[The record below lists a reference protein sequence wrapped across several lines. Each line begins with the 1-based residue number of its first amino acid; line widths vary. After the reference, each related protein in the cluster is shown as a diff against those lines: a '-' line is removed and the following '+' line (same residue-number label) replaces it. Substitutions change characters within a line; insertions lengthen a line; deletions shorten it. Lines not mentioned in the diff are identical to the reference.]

1 MTKDIVFPSRA
12 ERTFGWCY
20 ALFCALCLPW
30 VLNFIISAVGFTVSG
45 AFINFSYF
53 AVNFIAVTIGFRR
66 FLARTG
72 KDILNRVFW
81 VLLMAVAGFAAYLV
95 ITQLVGRLIIRIRP
109 DFYNVNNQSI
119 TGLAGSNYILT
130 LICTVFLV
138 PLTEECLY
146 RGAVFGG
153 LFKKNPIAAYAVS
166 TVIFALVHIDG
177 LFGVVD
183 LPLLALNFLQYLPAG
198 LCLAGAYHLSGSIIA
213 PILIHMAVNAIGI
226 FALR

>member
-1 MTKDIVFPSRA
+1 MTKDIVFPSRS

-30 VLNFIISAVGFTVSG
+30 VLNFIVSAVGLTVSG
-45 AFINFSYF
+45 AIINFTYF
-53 AVNFIAVTIGFRR
+53 AVNFLVVAIGFRR

-72 KDILNRVFW
+72 KDILDRVLW
-81 VLLMAVAGFAAYLV
+81 VLLMAVAGFLVYLGL
-95 ITQLVGRLIIRIRP
+95 TQLMDRLIIRIRP
-109 DFYNVNNQSI
+109 DFYNVNNQGIAS
-119 TGLAGSNYILT
+119 LAGSNYILT

-153 LFKKNPIAAYAVS
+153 LFKKNPVAAYAVS
-166 TVIFALVHIDG
+166 TVVFALVHIDS

-183 LPLLALNFLQYLPAG
+183 WPLLALNFLQYLPAG
-198 LCLAGAYHLSGSIIA
+198 LCLAGTYQLSGSIIA